1 MQQAHLITARLYSM
15 KRLLQ
20 RFLSPPVFENSE
32 MMRQADVLHYSSLM
46 VAAFGLSLIMINLI
60 SGVESEIALN
70 WSLSLLIL
78 FQIPVQVLMRLG
90 KINQASLLLITICWF
105 VTTVVSRSMGGVRD
119 VSIVVYVLIL
129 LGSGFLIGWYFAIV
143 CMAFNI
149 AAIWW
154 LASLET
160 NGVLVPVF
168 GNPYRI
174 AIDLTVI
181 FILMLAVVYFFVQA
195 LTKALEKARM
205 ELVERTRI
213 ESEREKL
220 ILQLS
225 EEIKERKRAEDG
237 LKQLARTDSLTGLFN
252 RRHFFE
258 IAGYEFAKAVR
269 HQRPLSAIIFDV
281 DLFKGI
287 NDTFGH
293 MVGDQVLRHI
303 GALLHSNVRKT
314 DIAARYGGEEFILLL
329 PETDATGAKI
339 LAEQLRQLLEA
350 SPVLIQHE
358 RILFTISI
366 GVSWKDAGQPLETFD
381 QLILQADEALYSAKR
396 NGRNQVVFYQP
407 ENRSSIS
414 D

>member
-237 LKQLARTDSLTGLFN
+237 LKQLARTDPLTGLFN
-252 RRHFFE
+252 RRHFLRSPGTNLPKQFV
-258 IAGYEFAKAVR
+258 INAHFLRSSLMWIYSKVLMIHSGIWSGIR
-269 HQRPLSAIIFDV
+269 CSAISV
-281 DLFKGI
+281 PYY
-287 NDTFGH
+287 
-293 MVGDQVLRHI
+293 
-303 GALLHSNVRKT
+303 
-314 DIAARYGGEEFILLL
+314 IAMYE
-329 PETDATGAKI
+329 
-339 LAEQLRQLLEA
+339 RQ
-350 SPVLIQHE
+350 
-358 RILFTISI
+358 
-366 GVSWKDAGQPLETFD
+366 
-381 QLILQADEALYSAKR
+381 ILQPDTAEKNSFCYCQKQTQLGQRY
-396 NGRNQVVFYQP
+396 
-407 ENRSSIS
+407 
-414 D
+414 

>member
-1 MQQAHLITARLYSM
+1 M
-15 KRLLQ
+15 KRLFQ
-20 RFLSPPVFENSE
+20 RFLSPPVFEDSE
-32 MMRQADVLHYSSLM
+32 KMRQADVLHYSSLM
-46 VAAFGLSLIMINLI
+46 VAAFGLSLITINLL

-78 FQIPVQVLMRLG
+78 FQVPVQVLMRMG
-90 KINQASLLLITICWF
+90 KINQAGLVLITVCWF

-129 LGSGFLIGWYFAIV
+129 LGSGFLIGWYFAVV

-149 AAIWW
+149 VAIWW

-160 NGVLVPVF
+160 NGVLIPIF

-220 ILQLS
+220 IVQLS

-237 LKQLARTDSLTGLFN
+237 LKQLARTDPLTGLFN

-293 MVGDQVLRHI
+293 MIGDQVLLHI
-303 GALLHSNVRKT
+303 GALLRSNIRKT

-329 PETDATGAKI
+329 PETDSTGAKI
-339 LAEQLRQLLEA
+339 LAEQLRQLLES
-350 SPVLIQHE
+350 SPVQVQHE
-358 RILFTISI
+358 RILFTVSI
-366 GVSWKDAGQPLETFD
+366 GVSWKDAEQPLEMFD

-396 NGRNQVVFYQP
+396 SGRNQVAFHQT
-407 ENRSSIS
+407 
-414 D
+414 